1 VIGRAE
7 PTSAAPPE
15 PIALHA
21 DDAVFVR
28 APEAMIYRRLTHIA
42 RWPSWWSGCAVEP
55 LAASTPMSERWA
67 VSLRCGWARQLRLVV
82 RPHTF
87 RHDLGMVLEL
97 RGDLVGRS
105 EFWLEPTHGGTVVHQ
120 LLVATTPLPRPLR
133 VLEHH
138 RRAVRRGLWGLKDVL
153 QLEARSSVGL
163 QP

>member
-1 VIGRAE
+1 VIVRAE
-7 PTSAAPPE
+7 HTAAARPE
-15 PIALHA
+15 PITLHA
-21 DDAVFVR
+21 DDAIFVR

-55 LAASTPMSERWA
+55 LAAAGPGSERWA
-67 VSLRCGWARQLRLVV
+67 VSLRCGWARQLRLEV
-82 RPHTF
+82 RPHSF
-87 RHDLGMVLEL
+87 RHDLGVALGL
-97 RGDLVGRS
+97 RGDLVGRN

-133 VLEHH
+133 VLEQQ

-153 QLEARSSVGL
+153 QLEARSSAGL